1 MAKKRK
7 FSLGLTVFCSI
18 LALII
23 GFAGGAA
30 VPFVLNK
37 PSGGDLIPAADELS
51 VHVMQLGNHE
61 SGDSVYIKAGDVD
74 ILVDG
79 GSNYSSLSTIRTYVD
94 AHVED
99 GILEYVIVTHADLD
113 HIACFAGASD
123 SADNL
128 FDYYQCKT
136 IIDFARTKKTTAA
149 YGRYVKN
156 RDEEVAIDGAV
167 HYTALQCYN
176 NEGGAQ
182 RVYKLSDSIELE
194 ILYQKYYEENHD
206 DENNYSVCFLLR
218 HGERNFLFT
227 GDLEYDG
234 EMSLKD
240 SNNLPKVDFFKAGH
254 HGSKTS
260 SNDDLLKVIQPKIVA
275 VSCAASSVKYLTNG
289 TQNLHNTFP
298 TQAFLDR
305 VAKYTTQVYV
315 TTLAEYAMDA
325 ESGRYKDT
333 GEWSMLNGHIVVTSE
348 KDEVSVSCSNNN
360 TPIKDTDWI
369 RMERE
374 MPISWQT
381 VTA

>member
-1 MAKKRK
+1 MAKKPK
-7 FSLGLTVFCSI
+7 FRVGLTVFCSI

-23 GFAGGAA
+23 GFVAGAG
-30 VPFVLNK
+30 VPFFLKK
-37 PSGGDLIPAADELS
+37 PVGGDKIPSAGELS
-51 VHVMQLGNHE
+51 IHVMQLGNHE
-61 SGDSVYIKAGDVD
+61 SGDSIYIKAGDVD

-94 AHVED
+94 TYVED
-99 GILEYVIVTHADLD
+99 GTLEYVIVTHADLD
-113 HIACFAGASD
+113 HIACFAGASQT
-123 SADNL
+123 AENL
-128 FDYYQCKT
+128 FDYYKCQT
-136 IIDFARTKKTTAA
+136 IIDFPLTDKTTKA
-149 YGRYVKN
+149 YERYVQN
-156 RDEEVAIDGAV
+156 RDEEVSTDGAV
-167 HYTALQCYN
+167 HYNALQCYN
-176 NEGGAQ
+176 NDGGAK
-182 RVYKLSDSIELE
+182 RVYELAQDIELE
-194 ILYQKYYEENHD
+194 FLYHRYYEEKHD

-240 SNNLPKVDFFKAGH
+240 KNVLPKVEFFKAGH

-260 SNDDLLKVIQPKIVA
+260 SNTELLDVIQPKIVA
-275 VSCAASSVKYLTNG
+275 VSCAASSVKYLTSG

-333 GEWSMLNGHIVVTSE
+333 GEWSMLNGHIVVTSG
-348 KDEVSVSCSNNN
+348 KGEVSVSCSNNN
-360 TPIKDTDWI
+360 TPIKDTDWM
-369 RMERE
+369 RVERD
-374 MPISWQT
+374 MPTSWQA
-381 VTA
+381 VAA